1 MMPLTND
8 GELMVVWEKC
18 LLYCS
23 LALGFFFLLP
33 SLELIPII
41 QGSLSSKVL
50 DYI

>member
-23 LALGFFFLLP
+23 LALGFFSATVARAHSYYP
-33 SLELIPII
+33 RLIE
-41 QGSLSSKVL
+41 
-50 DYI
+50 

>member
-23 LALGFFFLLP
+23 RALPFFFLMLLP
-33 SLELIPII
+33 PSSFL
-41 QGSLSSKVL
+41 LSKAH
-50 DYI
+50 

>member
-23 LALGFFFLLP
+23 LALGFFF
-33 SLELIPII
+33 SATVELIPII
-41 QGSLSSKVL
+41 QGSLSSRVL

>member
-23 LALGFFFLLP
+23 LALGFF
-33 SLELIPII
+33 SATVELIPII
-41 QGSLSSKVL
+41 QGSLSSRVL